1 MIGIS
6 VKPEM
11 EFKVGAIRAAIWTNP
26 RQSKDGSIFH
36 SHRVIVERTYKDMH
50 GNFKST
56 HSLDT
61 NDIPKAILALKK
73 TYDYLMTKP
82 KPAQQTP
89 NHPENDYDLNPAQ
102 RVP

>member
-1 MIGIS
+1 MNGIS

-11 EFKVGAIRAAIWTNP
+11 TFKVGAVRAAIWTNP
-26 RQSKDGSIFH
+26 RHSRDGGLFN

-73 TYDYLMTKP
+73 SYDYLMTKP
-82 KPAQQTP
+82 KPAQLTP
-89 NHPENDYDLNPAQ
+89 NHPDSDYVLNPAQ
-102 RVP
+102 HVP